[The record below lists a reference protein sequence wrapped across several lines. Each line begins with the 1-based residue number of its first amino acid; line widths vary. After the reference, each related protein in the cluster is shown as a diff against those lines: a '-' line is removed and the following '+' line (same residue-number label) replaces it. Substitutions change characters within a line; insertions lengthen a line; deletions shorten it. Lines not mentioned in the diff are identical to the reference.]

1 MVRGTFLGILGYSDD
16 SLLLAPSLD
25 SLQEMLKIC
34 EDYAE
39 THNLRFNTD
48 KNPTKC
54 KIKCM
59 AFLLKDRPL
68 HQLNLCGNSLQW
80 VSSGKQLGITLENK
94 IDGLKA
100 DTRKKR
106 AEYINKNNELLQ
118 EFSFSRPKTTI
129 RIHSIYNSHLS
140 GSCLWDLFSKEAV
153 MMENSWNVSMRLM
166 LDLPREAHRYL
177 IETISETRHIKI
189 MMMKRFLTFIQQ
201 IRNSNKIACKS
212 LLDSILL
219 DTRSTTGSNLRNILL
234 KTDRPH
240 VYELVPNDVLE
251 LKYHPIEEKEIWRL
265 PIIHELI
272 EAKQHQLDII
282 QFTDAEVEEMLYFL

>member
-1 MVRGTFLGILGYSDD
+1 
-16 SLLLAPSLD
+16 
-25 SLQEMLKIC
+25 MLKIC

-39 THNLRFNTD
+39 THNLRFSTD

-54 KIKCM
+54 KTKCM

-68 HQLNLCGNSLQW
+68 PQLNLCGNPLPW
-80 VSSGKQLGITLENK
+80 VSSGKHLGITLENK

-100 DTRKKR
+100 DIRKKR

-118 EFSFSRPKTTI
+118 EFSFSHPKTKI
-129 RIHSIYNSHLS
+129 RINSIYNSHLS

-265 PIIHELI
+265 PIIQELI
-272 EAKQHQLDII
+272 EAKQHQFDIF
-282 QFTDAEVEEMLYFL
+282 QFTDAEVEEMLYFLCVS